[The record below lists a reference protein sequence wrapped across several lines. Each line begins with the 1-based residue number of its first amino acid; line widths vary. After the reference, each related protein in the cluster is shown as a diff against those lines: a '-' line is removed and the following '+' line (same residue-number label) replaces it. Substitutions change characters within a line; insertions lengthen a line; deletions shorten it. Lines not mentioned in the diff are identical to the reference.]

1 MEEYDL
7 SRKTTSQVTVHSGEI
22 ICCPTC
28 HDAELVMQ
36 TTELRHGIILGVSGM
51 FADYYC
57 RKCDMMLTL
66 AFYNQSLNEDKIAA
80 RINWVMPEVDL

>member
-1 MEEYDL
+1 MEKYEA
-7 SRKTTSQVTVHSGEI
+7 SRKTTPLVEVVSGEL
-22 ICCPTC
+22 ICCPEC
-28 HDAELVMQ
+28 NEAELVMQ

-66 AFYNQSLNEDKIAA
+66 AFYNQPLNEDKIAA
-80 RINWVMPEVDL
+80 RINWVMPEVD